1 MAKKIVKH
9 SFEDDKNVDSKRP
22 DVIIREL
29 TELLYISDKQLNSE
43 IKILKKEDLN

>member
-9 SFEDDKNVDSKRP
+9 SFKDDKNVDSKSL

-29 TELLYISDKQLNSE
+29 TELLYSSDKQINSE
-43 IKILKKEDLN
+43 IKILEKEDLN